1 MALRNIVL
9 VGEDVL
15 RAKAKEVTEFDENLS
30 QLIDDMAETMY
41 HNEGAGLAAP
51 QVSILKRVVVIDVGN
66 GLVELVNPKI
76 TSVGK
81 MVVCDEGCLSIPG
94 KRGKVMRPQKLTVEA
109 FDRHGKKVKYKA
121 EGYFAQ
127 AVSHELD
134 HLDGILYIDK
144 LVDDTLE
151 DVKSNKK

>member
-1 MALRNIVL
+1 MALRDIVI
-9 VGEDVL
+9 VGEDIL
-15 RAKAKEVTEFDENLS
+15 RAKAKVVTEFDDNLS

-76 TSVGK
+76 TK
-81 MVVCDEGCLSIPG
+81 QDNPIICDEGCLSVPG
-94 KRGKVMRPQKLTVEA
+94 KRGKVLRPQNLTVEA
-109 FDRHGKKVKYKA
+109 YDRHGKKVKYKA

-144 LVDDTLE
+144 LIDDKLE
-151 DVKSNKK
+151 DVKPNN